1 MSFIFPLIGAVV
13 GAAGGFTL
21 GEMVRAGY
29 GGAVFD
35 MRLPILLVGAVLGY
49 FVGRLIAGKSS
60 HNEE

>member
-1 MSFIFPLIGAVV
+1 MSFLFPLIGAVA

-35 MRLPILLVGAVLGY
+35 MRLPILLVGAVIGY
-49 FVGRLIAGKSS
+49 FIGRLIAKISS
-60 HNEE
+60 SSGE